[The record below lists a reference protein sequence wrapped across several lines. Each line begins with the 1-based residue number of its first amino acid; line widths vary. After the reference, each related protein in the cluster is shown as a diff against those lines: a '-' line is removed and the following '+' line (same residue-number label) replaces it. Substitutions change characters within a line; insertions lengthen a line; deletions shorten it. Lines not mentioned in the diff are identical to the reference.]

1 MKSSSLWHLE
11 FKGRNPSKKRVAS
24 TAPRA
29 TWRSVI
35 NSLGS
40 VGSAV
45 GTQLITQCYEIKGGA
60 LEGIKVWAILS
71 RFFFLIR
78 GT

>member
-1 MKSSSLWHLE
+1 MKSSLLWHLE

-24 TAPRA
+24 TAPHA

-45 GTQLITQCYEIKGGA
+45 GTQNSLHNA
-60 LEGIKVWAILS
+60 M
-71 RFFFLIR
+71 R
-78 GT
+78 